1 MILTINYAD
10 LKNIKEQLI
19 NDKNIDNKKI
29 YTFIQDYKD
38 TLDNMY
44 KKNLVPN
51 MSKTDYEYE
60 LMKFAND
67 MLKNTNKSYKTL
79 EKEYGDIAASRIV
92 VGLKD
97 IRLIL

>member
-1 MILTINYAD
+1 MVLTINYAD
-10 LKNIKEQLI
+10 LQNIKEQVI
-19 NDKNIDNKKI
+19 NDKITDNEKI

-51 MSKTDYEYE
+51 MSKTDYEFE
-60 LMKFAND
+60 LMKFANE

-79 EKEYGDIAASRIV
+79 EKEYGDISSSRIV

>member
-1 MILTINYAD
+1 MVLTINYAD
-10 LKNIKEQLI
+10 LQNIKEQVL
-19 NDKNIDNKKI
+19 NDKITDNEKI
-29 YTFIQDYKD
+29 YTFIQNYRD

-44 KKNLVPN
+44 KKDLVPN
-51 MSKTDYEYE
+51 MSKTDYEFE
-60 LMKFAND
+60 LMKFANE

-79 EKEYGDIAASRIV
+79 EKEYGDISSSRIV

>member
-1 MILTINYAD
+1 MVLTINYAD
-10 LKNIKEQLI
+10 LQNIKEQVI
-19 NDKNIDNKKI
+19 NDKITYNEKI

-51 MSKTDYEYE
+51 MSKTDYEFE
-60 LMKFAND
+60 LMKFANE

-79 EKEYGDIAASRIV
+79 EKEYGDISSSRIV